1 MCARSSAVR
10 SRCTSVYERIAG
22 KASSSAVKTW
32 RTREAPLRETR
43 VYSWSARCGRSSYCW
58 WSSSGRGSGSRARRS
73 AAARASGAQASA
85 PSGFAYSPS
94 GPKAAP
100 PTRTGTPIAWQA
112 VIAACAVGSRVGIE
126 LESATASASVLCR
139 WTIRCGVGICAPR

>member
-1 MCARSSAVR
+1 MRQVVVLLIVR
-10 SRCTSVYERIAG
+10 FRPGQRLPGEEVGGGAG
-22 KASSSAVKTW
+22 V
-32 RTREAPLRETR
+32 
-43 VYSWSARCGRSSYCW
+43 
-58 WSSSGRGSGSRARRS
+58 
-73 AAARASGAQASA
+73 GAQASA

-126 LESATASASVLCR
+126 LESATAWASVLCR